1 MYTLSQD
8 GKLVLQ
14 TNIAGIENDKTPP
27 VIVQTADGSYFLVDA
42 DGNATSVKLD
52 VGTPSDLTVSG
63 TLNISDVDT
72 DDSPYFENTSVES
85 TYGTLTLTDGVW
97 TYVLDETKS
106 ASLAEG
112 EIAQDVITLT
122 ASDGTE
128 QQITISVTGSD
139 DKPVVTGDVSAQI
152 SEDSASQSVT
162 GTLAITDPDAETPPA
177 FNNVTLGGS
186 YGTLV
191 LVDGVWTYTLNAN
204 AQTLTDGE
212 QQQEVF
218 TLTATDGT
226 VQEIVI
232 TVTGENDASVITG
245 TFSGSVTEANAGAA
259 VSTSGSLSVSDAD
272 GDVVSFEEGTQV
284 GNYGTFALMNG
295 EWTYTLDHNKADSL
309 NEGQQVTDTFTV
321 KATDGTTQDIVVNIT
336 GSDDAAVLSGTTTG
350 TINNLTPSTQN
361 VSISRD
367 SDGTWDVSEGN
378 NLYLNISNVGSDAAY
393 NNSVGYYVLDA
404 NGNVL
409 RAAILFD
416 NAHNTS
422 GTSVNINTSGGEK
435 VGLFMIRT
443 VIPKVS
449 TPAVS
454 A

>member
-1 MYTLSQD
+1 MQTDAMTGSGAYMSTAGYIDGEPVFATPNPDGGVDLYTLSQD

-162 GTLAITDPDAETPPA
+162 GTLAITDLTRKHHPLSTTSPLAEAMAPWYWLM
-177 FNNVTLGGS
+177 V
-186 YGTLV
+186 
-191 LVDGVWTYTLNAN
+191 
-204 AQTLTDGE
+204 
-212 QQQEVF
+212 
-218 TLTATDGT
+218 
-226 VQEIVI
+226 
-232 TVTGENDASVITG
+232 
-245 TFSGSVTEANAGAA
+245 SGLIPEC
-259 VSTSGSLSVSDAD
+259 
-272 GDVVSFEEGTQV
+272 QR
-284 GNYGTFALMNG
+284 
-295 EWTYTLDHNKADSL
+295 
-309 NEGQQVTDTFTV
+309 
-321 KATDGTTQDIVVNIT
+321 
-336 GSDDAAVLSGTTTG
+336 
-350 TINNLTPSTQN
+350 P
-361 VSISRD
+361 
-367 SDGTWDVSEGN
+367 
-378 NLYLNISNVGSDAAY
+378 
-393 NNSVGYYVLDA
+393 
-404 NGNVL
+404 
-409 RAAILFD
+409 
-416 NAHNTS
+416 NTH
-422 GTSVNINTSGGEK
+422 
-435 VGLFMIRT
+435 RR
-443 VIPKVS
+443 
-449 TPAVS
+449 
-454 A
+454 